1 MSQSKDERK
10 IIQTKDEVTS
20 CIYPLAAIQKAFFNA
35 ELQGHA
41 PKKEDIVIL
50 LYQYTIAILIRKA
63 FSLQL
68 IYY

>member
-10 IIQTKDEVTS
+10 ITQTKDEVTS

-41 PKKEDIVIL
+41 PKKEEIVV

>member
-1 MSQSKDERK
+1 MSQSKDEPK

-41 PKKEDIVIL
+41 LKKK
-50 LYQYTIAILIRKA
+50 R
-63 FSLQL
+63 
-68 IYY
+68 